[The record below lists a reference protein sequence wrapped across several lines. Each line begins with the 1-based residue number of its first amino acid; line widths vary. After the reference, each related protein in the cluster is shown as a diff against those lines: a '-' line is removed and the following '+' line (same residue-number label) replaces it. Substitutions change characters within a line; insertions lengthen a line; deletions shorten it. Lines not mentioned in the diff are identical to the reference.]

1 MSVAIFTRVRVLL
14 EPKLNMLAG
23 SPEDANSWGGGS
35 VNRRILSA
43 ATTVARLVILVKAA
57 SLAKEMLV
65 ARKFGASDALDA
77 FYIALL
83 LPSFLGSV
91 VDTSF
96 NAAFIPI
103 YIEARER
110 ENGATANRL
119 FSNIAVF
126 NIAVLALVAAALAGL
141 QRWLLPILGS
151 GFGTPKLAVARP
163 LFFVFLSSMSLTGL
177 SVLWRAALN
186 AHERFTLTSIA
197 PISNPI
203 AIVILLLAAGHGW
216 GIYALAAGSVLG
228 TVGELAIAGCGLW
241 QLGVPLMP
249 CWYGIDSWTHR
260 VLWQYAPTI
269 TGALLMGGTTLV
281 DPAMAAMLG
290 SGSVSALN
298 YAYKLPALVLNIGLS
313 SLSIAILPSFSRL
326 SANENWREM
335 RRVLLSYTGL
345 LALVTIPLTGLLIVL
360 SKPLVSLFFQGGA
373 FTAADTAL
381 VGRVQMM
388 FCLEIPFYSVAI
400 LYVRAISSLK
410 RNHLILWGTL
420 ISVSANVILNI
431 LFMRIIGL
439 PGIALSTSAVYAISC
454 SYLCLMLFRA
464 LRQNEMANNAAAI
477 PLQLAPSEPSTY

>member
-1 MSVAIFTRVRVLL
+1 MSVAIITRVRLLL
-14 EPKLNMLAG
+14 EPKLNRLAG
-23 SPEDANSWGGGS
+23 SPEDTNSWGGGS

-43 ATTVARLVILVKAA
+43 ATMVARVVILVKAA

-83 LPSFLGSV
+83 LPSFLSAV

-110 ENGATANRL
+110 EDGATANRL

-126 NIAVLALVAAALAGL
+126 NVAVLALVAVVLAGL

-151 GFGTPKLAVARP
+151 GFGPQKLALARP
-163 LFFVFLSSMSLTGL
+163 LFFVFLGSMSLTGL

-186 AHERFTLTSIA
+186 AHERFTRTSIA

-203 AIVILLLAAGHGW
+203 AIVILLLAAGHTW

-228 TVGELAIAGCGLW
+228 TVGELAIAGYGLRR
-241 QLGVPLMP
+241 LGVPLMP
-249 CWYGIDSWTHR
+249 RWYGIDSWTRR
-260 VLWQYAPTI
+260 VLWQYAPTVI
-269 TGALLMGGTTLV
+269 DALLMGGATLV

-290 SGSVSALN
+290 RGSVSALN
-298 YAYKLPALVLNIGLS
+298 YGYKLPALVLNIGLS
-313 SLSIAILPSFSRL
+313 SLSTAILPSFSRL
-326 SANENWREM
+326 SAKENWREM
-335 RRVLLSYTGL
+335 RRVVLSYTVL
-345 LALVTIPLTGLLIVL
+345 LVVVTIPLTGLLIVV
-360 SKPLVSLFFQGGA
+360 SKPLVRLFFQGGA
-373 FTAADTAL
+373 FTAHDTEL
-381 VGRVQMM
+381 VAMVQIM
-388 FCLEIPFYSVAI
+388 FCLEIPFYSVGI

-410 RNHLILWGTL
+410 RNYLIMWGTP
-420 ISVSANVILNI
+420 ISVSANVVLNI

-454 SYLCLMLFRA
+454 GYLCLMLFRA
-464 LRQNEMANNAAAI
+464 LRQHEIANTAAPI
-477 PLQLAPSEPSTY
+477 PLQMVPSNGSAD